1 MKFNQKNDNKY
12 SPHNSFIYHNPKFE
26 AKLKPKKQ
34 VEKFYCIFPGNG
46 LYILRAAMQKKKGW
60 KELPKEMAFSGKCN
74 FIWRPTNFNYKEYCQ
89 ID

>member
-1 MKFNQKNDNKY
+1 
-12 SPHNSFIYHNPKFE
+12 
-26 AKLKPKKQ
+26 
-34 VEKFYCIFPGNG
+34 
-46 LYILRAAMQKKKGW
+46 MQKKKGW